1 MFRLKH
7 IINTVVVSDIE
18 LAPGEFTIGRN
29 DGNTL
34 QLDDGVVSGQHAC
47 LTVVENEY
55 MPEVLEL
62 TIRDLGSTNGTY
74 VNGEKVLAKRL
85 KNQDVIRVGTNEFK
99 VHDDAANTGTQTEY
113 YIPDEN

>member
-18 LAPGEFTIGRN
+18 LNPGELSIGRN
-29 DGNTL
+29 HGNSL

-47 LTVVENEY
+47 LSVVENEY
-55 MPEVLEL
+55 MPEMLEL

-74 VNGEKVLAKRL
+74 VNGEKILSKRL
-85 KNQDVIRVGTNEFK
+85 NNQDVIRIGTNEFK
-99 VHDDAANTGTQTEY
+99 VHDDSATTGTQTEY
-113 YIPDEN
+113 YVPDSD